1 MLNNL
6 IVFSVGFISVCVSA
20 FFIAIEVGLA
30 VMGLGLIAISLLFD
44 FEKL

>member
-20 FFIAIEVGLA
+20 FFVSMELGLF
-30 VMGLGLIAISLLFD
+30 VLGSGLIAISLLFD
-44 FEKL
+44 FERL

>member
-20 FFIAIEVGLA
+20 FFFSIEIGLA
-30 VMGLGLIAISLLFD
+30 VTGLGLMVISLLFD